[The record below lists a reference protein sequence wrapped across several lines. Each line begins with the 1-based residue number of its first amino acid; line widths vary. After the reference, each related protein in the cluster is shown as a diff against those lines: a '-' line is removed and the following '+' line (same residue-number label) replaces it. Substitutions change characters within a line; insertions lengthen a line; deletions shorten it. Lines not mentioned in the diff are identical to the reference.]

1 MPNGALIAHYQMP
14 RDLCKLWPG
23 VSHRGHGGRNGNG
36 FEIRYCRDGPGGNDL
51 AIREKGFENCY
62 NLKLDR
68 GVSRTAYCMS
78 AGWLPL
84 LLVVDLNSQV
94 VG

>member
-1 MPNGALIAHYQMP
+1 MR
-14 RDLCKLWPG
+14 RDVCKLWPG
-23 VSHRGHGGRNGNG
+23 GLPPRTRQAQRNGFQIRCGRGELCANG
-36 FEIRYCRDGPGGNDL
+36 LTMGEKRFE
-51 AIREKGFENCY
+51 KCY

-68 GVSRTAYCMS
+68 GVSRTAYCIS